1 MAPLKVPASD
11 YALLAVLLICLTL
24 FLLELQ
30 LSRTA
35 GMLTDA
41 SCQCICTYDLN
52 MLKAD
57 EGNT

>member
-1 MAPLKVPASD
+1 MEFSFFFFLV
-11 YALLAVLLICLTL
+11 L

-52 MLKAD
+52 MLKVD
-57 EGNT
+57 EGTT